1 MMNPAELASKEAL
14 AKIQECIDGNQCFRL
29 EAGAGAGKTYSLI
42 ESIKHIIN
50 DQGNTL
56 LNNRQQIA
64 CITYTNIAKDQIRE
78 RTDNHPVIFA
88 DTIHA
93 FCWGLLQHFQAKLRE
108 HLPGLSEKWQE
119 RINGSAGINNQTV
132 KYDLGFASIT
142 DDEVMLD
149 HDDVIALMAV
159 MLSYPKF
166 QSILKNKFPVI
177 FVDEYQ
183 DTNKELAASLVTNLI
198 DNSSGVLV
206 GLFGDHWQKIYGKDA
221 CGLIESKKNKI
232 IEIGKKA
239 NFRSDNN
246 IVSCLNNM
254 RSDLPQ
260 ASSRPESQGV
270 IKVYHSNSWTGS
282 RQTGAHWKDD
292 LPEEVASQFI
302 DKVKSLMHDDGW
314 DMQPEKTKILFTTNK
329 LIAKEQGFI
338 NLANAFR
345 YPDDY
350 LKKNDK
356 YIKFFL
362 EVLEP
367 MVQAFENKNYGELF
381 KVLAAN
387 KVSLNSQADK
397 TEWLAKLECIY
408 KAKEKA
414 TVKEMLLLLES
425 TNLPKLSSSIVESER
440 KYNTLLQKPTLDA
453 DEQKFIDKLEKL
465 HVVEYQ
471 EVSNLGNYINENTPF
486 STQHGVKGAEFDNVL
501 VILGRGWSQYNWNDM
516 LEWWSDSYPSDKQ
529 ETFERNRN
537 LFYVSCSRAKHNL
550 TLLFTQ
556 KLTSS
561 AIAQL
566 EQMFGKENLF
576 DALL

>member
-1 MMNPAELASKEAL
+1 
-14 AKIQECIDGNQCFRL
+14 
-29 EAGAGAGKTYSLI
+29 
-42 ESIKHIIN
+42 
-50 DQGNTL
+50 
-56 LNNRQQIA
+56 
-64 CITYTNIAKDQIRE
+64 QIRE

-119 RINGSAGINNQTV
+119 RINESAGINNQTV
-132 KYDLGFASIT
+132 KYDLDFASIT

-270 IKVYHSNSWTGS
+270 IKVYHSNS
-282 RQTGAHWKDD
+282 
-292 LPEEVASQFI
+292 
-302 DKVKSLMHDDGW
+302 
-314 DMQPEKTKILFTTNK
+314 
-329 LIAKEQGFI
+329 
-338 NLANAFR
+338 
-345 YPDDY
+345 
-350 LKKNDK
+350 
-356 YIKFFL
+356 
-362 EVLEP
+362 
-367 MVQAFENKNYGELF
+367 
-381 KVLAAN
+381 
-387 KVSLNSQADK
+387 
-397 TEWLAKLECIY
+397 
-408 KAKEKA
+408 
-414 TVKEMLLLLES
+414 
-425 TNLPKLSSSIVESER
+425 
-440 KYNTLLQKPTLDA
+440 
-453 DEQKFIDKLEKL
+453 
-465 HVVEYQ
+465 
-471 EVSNLGNYINENTPF
+471 
-486 STQHGVKGAEFDNVL
+486 
-501 VILGRGWSQYNWNDM
+501 
-516 LEWWSDSYPSDKQ
+516 
-529 ETFERNRN
+529 
-537 LFYVSCSRAKHNL
+537 
-550 TLLFTQ
+550 
-556 KLTSS
+556 
-561 AIAQL
+561 
-566 EQMFGKENLF
+566 
-576 DALL
+576 